1 MSYILDKAKDDFLT
15 LDVGDKLVNTDDT
28 ALITYEKKFMQ
39 KAVKKPCLRNKFLRK
54 EWFPQILYLPLPYV
68 RYSLFEF

>member
-28 ALITYEKKFMQ
+28 ALMKYEKKFMQ
-39 KAVKKPCLRNKFLRK
+39 KAVSIMYAVFSFKK
-54 EWFPQILYLPLPYV
+54 EHG
-68 RYSLFEF
+68 RYCEHQECR